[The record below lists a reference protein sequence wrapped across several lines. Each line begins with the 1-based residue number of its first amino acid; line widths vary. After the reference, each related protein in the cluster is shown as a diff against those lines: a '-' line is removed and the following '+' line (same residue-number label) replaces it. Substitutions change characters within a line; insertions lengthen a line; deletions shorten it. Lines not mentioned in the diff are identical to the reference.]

1 MVTLGRTSL
10 ALLLSFTVAVTSVAP
25 ASSFAQAETS
35 ASGSAAVPSTEGMTG
50 AEGLTGIELQR
61 LEARLIAEI
70 DVQADAIFN
79 DFKATHPKAPLGFL
93 KKTKNQI
100 VFRLKQMGVL
110 ADYLKASGKAPAL
123 TMLAGMIVVDCVI
136 VPILAVTGHPV
147 AAGVVYSV
155 PWGSFAGAGVFAYL
169 ALKTRRQI
177 ARELNVPSLKDAD
190 QLRKMLLGYNVKHR
204 VLETILTSIDGR
216 AREFEVLRTTLKRE
230 LLTNST
236 VSIEELEGLVLS
248 HAEGKP
254 YLDTVFM
261 QKLHPALYAQ
271 LLLRFI
277 TSHEELVSKFVE
289 SLESRPARILS
300 IENAQARETISIA
313 ADLRDQIQR
322 ETNKIAHLK
331 SDLMKKRLRSG
342 DVLGSKTKSLA
353 VHLNSEFD
361 RLQEIRREA
370 ALAEYSLLVSLSLK
384 SSSSLETK
392 IESSD
397 RTRGLVDQWR
407 AQLLR
412 MKREASF
419 VEFRKA
425 NSRLCS
431 DTFGFAI

>member
-10 ALLLSFTVAVTSVAP
+10 ALLLSFTVAVTSVATSP
-25 ASSFAQAETS
+25 SFAQAET
-35 ASGSAAVPSTEGMTG
+35 AVTESTNVSS
-50 AEGLTGIELQR
+50 AEGVNALELQR
-61 LEARLIAEI
+61 LEARLISEI
-70 DVQADAIFN
+70 DEQADAIFN
-79 DFKATHPKAPLGFL
+79 DFKATNPKAPIGFL

-123 TMLAGMIVVDCVI
+123 TMLAGMIVVDCVV

-155 PWGSFAGAGVFAYL
+155 PWGSFAGAGVFTYL

-177 ARELNVPSLKDAD
+177 ARELDVPSLKDAD

-204 VLETILTSIDGR
+204 VLEAAVTSIDGS
-216 AREFEVLRTTLKRE
+216 AHEFEVLRNALKPE
-230 LLTNST
+230 FLTNST
-236 VSIEELEGLVLS
+236 ASINELEALVLS
-248 HAEGKP
+248 HTEGRP

-277 TSHEELVSKFVE
+277 TSHEELVSKLIE
-289 SLESRPARILS
+289 NLESRPARVFS
-300 IENAQARETISIA
+300 FENAQARETLTIA

-342 DVLGSKTKSLA
+342 DILGSKTKSLA
-353 VHLNSEFD
+353 LHLNSEFD

-370 ALAEYSLLVSLSLK
+370 ALAEYSLLISLN
-384 SSSSLETK
+384 SSGQ
-392 IESSD
+392 
-397 RTRGLVDQWR
+397 RQHLVDQWR

-425 NSRLCS
+425 NSLLCS
-431 DTFGFAI
+431 DTFGTAI